1 LPVHQL
7 PGIDNQIRVD
17 MKIKQEAKYIDQEW
31 ELMSTRLKAFL
42 ATGDQEEL
50 HKFRVQTKKL
60 RAMLMLFES
69 TSKEH
74 GLLKQFKPVRKI
86 FKHAGNIRNAHVNLE
101 LSEKYQLKNER
112 FEIGQQQIIENETA
126 LFRNKSAEYL
136 KEMNAANKRL
146 KKLLQKVADD
156 QIAAYYQTQVEH
168 IAANLTT
175 ASFDEEMHTVRKL
188 IKILVY
194 NQKIAAETLKGSLQ
208 FNIAYL
214 NKLQDAIGKWHDN
227 MLAEEL
233 FSSPEMTDADIVD
246 KIKHINSSVK
256 RKITLLAKDFLI
268 KATTLETSATT

>member
-1 LPVHQL
+1 
-7 PGIDNQIRVD
+7 

-175 ASFDEEMHTVRKL
+175 AGFDEEMHTVRKL